1 MLEGSLRPTGSKK
14 NYTKPYEKKGFTYIL
29 FNKRYGT
36 LYIGVTS
43 NLKKRI
49 AEHKSKKY
57 PGFTQKYNV
66 DKLGFYEEH
75 SSIRLAIEREK
86 KLKRLHRQE
95 KIQLI
100 ESINPT
106 WQDLFDSLS

>member
-1 MLEGSLRPTGSKK
+1 MR
-14 NYTKPYEKKGFTYIL
+14 KKGFTYIL

-66 DKLGFYEEH
+66 DKLGFYG
-75 SSIRLAIEREK
+75 
-86 KLKRLHRQE
+86 
-95 KIQLI
+95 
-100 ESINPT
+100 
-106 WQDLFDSLS
+106 